1 MAARARHVNSESAA
15 SERLMRDAL
24 KSSAINR
31 NEVAFSALPRRLIE
45 KVPNPPQ
52 IPFTFLA
59 YISDS
64 DHRPPELNAGRLRC
78 TEGPKQGNNSATIV
92 GNSGK
97 KQD

>member
-15 SERLMRDAL
+15 SDRLMRDAL
-24 KSSAINR
+24 KPSAIHS

-45 KVPNPPQ
+45 EVPNPPQ

-64 DHRPPELNAGRLRC
+64 DHGPPELNAGLLRC
-78 TEGPKQGNNSATIV
+78 KAHSRATIPQPLSEIP
-92 GNSGK
+92 GRNRT
-97 KQD
+97 